1 MFEEIVAQVGKYTV
15 VKTIDE
21 ARKLKPSR
29 LFACDIET
37 ASEVGSKVPADCPN
51 SLKQGIMGIALCNLK
66 GDAIY
71 MVIDDNRDYGG
82 IAVRDAIEF
91 LNTDWFA
98 DAEAVVI
105 HNAKFDLSFLLA
117 RGLNLARTRVIDT
130 WIMNSI
136 RCEGIFTSNK
146 LKDVVKTAFSVSV
159 ETKEDKDKFFEENK
173 TKDYGDLPLELV
185 APYAC
190 DDVRFCLMLL
200 LGAKPFD
207 AEEWANHDLYMRNS
221 RHLIAAERR
230 GICVNRA
237 VLSAKLE
244 AAVGEV
250 KTYSTLVAQTLGATE
265 IDINDEQKMLHF
277 LHRQN
282 LHPGPRDYYGENKFV
297 FDAEAIEQCAD
308 TPLARYYAAFYSAK
322 TFLTCFSGQRGEL
335 TYRIFSDADENAG
348 IHPAHQLQIYSKG
361 GALQVKVPDVAAR
374 VPLTNEIRKIFTP
387 RKGFKFVALTANFL
401 HEMLLSFYCQ
411 DAEMA
416 QCIRDRLDPAVLMSK
431 RTEFE
436 TAVCK
441 VLMRQVVEGSGN
453 AILAGRLAKVGFRV
467 NKRQHYAASDLFK
480 SKIVGYSQML
490 AGVNN
495 ALVSEG
501 VLKDRMS
508 RRIKV
513 PEDKRYRTHAILLNS
528 SCGSILSLYLDIFAR
543 LASQTDAHLVLNHG
557 SEFIF
562 ETPEDSVDFEV
573 ACRDVFARAIISPQ
587 PVWSVS
593 SGSVWESKT

>member
-1 MFEEIVAQVGKYTV
+1 
-15 VKTIDE
+15 
-21 ARKLKPSR
+21 
-29 LFACDIET
+29 
-37 ASEVGSKVPADCPN
+37 
-51 SLKQGIMGIALCNLK
+51 
-66 GDAIY
+66 
-71 MVIDDNRDYGG
+71 
-82 IAVRDAIEF
+82 
-91 LNTDWFA
+91 
-98 DAEAVVI
+98 
-105 HNAKFDLSFLLA
+105 
-117 RGLNLARTRVIDT
+117 
-130 WIMNSI
+130 
-136 RCEGIFTSNK
+136 
-146 LKDVVKTAFSVSV
+146 
-159 ETKEDKDKFFEENK
+159 
-173 TKDYGDLPLELV
+173 
-185 APYAC
+185 
-190 DDVRFCLMLL
+190 
-200 LGAKPFD
+200 
-207 AEEWANHDLYMRNS
+207 
-221 RHLIAAERR
+221 
-230 GICVNRA
+230 
-237 VLSAKLE
+237 
-244 AAVGEV
+244 
-250 KTYSTLVAQTLGATE
+250 
-265 IDINDEQKMLHF
+265 
-277 LHRQN
+277 
-282 LHPGPRDYYGENKFV
+282 
-297 FDAEAIEQCAD
+297 
-308 TPLARYYAAFYSAK
+308 
-322 TFLTCFSGQRGEL
+322 
-335 TYRIFSDADENAG
+335 
-348 IHPAHQLQIYSKG
+348 
-361 GALQVKVPDVAAR
+361 LQVKVPDVAAR

-480 SKIVGYSQML
+480 SKIAGYSQML

-528 SCGSILSLYLDIFAR
+528 SYGSILSLYLDIFAR
-543 LASQTDAHLVLNHG
+543 LASQTEAHLVLNHG